1 MLAFLQQVG
10 SDNIATG
17 DKLNDDR
24 LPSAAMKTLR
34 FGLLLLALSAPLVA
48 SADPS
53 KLRVLTWTDYIPA
66 DVAEDFRKETG
77 VEIEVTLT
85 NNEDII
91 ARLRSSG
98 GAGYD
103 LVHPSHDRV
112 AGAQQQYRIY
122 KPLDLSRIQVDRFL
136 PEMLAATQKNTTL
149 NGQVYGVP
157 YLWGTEGLTVNT
169 RRAKNVVDY
178 TDLCRDDLRGKT
190 AMRAVRP
197 VLIAFAFAY
206 GEDPFALYRDP
217 KAYAAMANRVVD
229 KLIPCQRNAGKIFS
243 GEKELQDAF
252 RSGQITAAMF
262 WDSPSWALNREAA
275 PVRYF
280 SPKSGMLGWIV
291 ATTIPARG
299 GNDAA
304 AYAWINFASRPE
316 IAARIT
322 KSAGNFS
329 AARGTLKLV
338 DPKLKAQLYRTFPKG
353 FVNIHWYENVP
364 PGIEDAEAPALKRLR
379 EAR

>member
-1 MLAFLQQVG
+1 MKPL
-10 SDNIATG
+10 
-17 DKLNDDR
+17 R
-24 LPSAAMKTLR
+24 L
-34 FGLLLLALSAPLVA
+34 GLLFLALGA
-48 SADPS
+48 SFATSGAAYADAS

-77 VEIEVTLT
+77 ITLEVTLT

-91 ARLRSSG
+91 ARLRRSG

-122 KPLDLSRIQVDRFL
+122 KPLDLSRIQVEHFL
-136 PEMLAATQKNTTL
+136 PEMLEATRKNTTL

-169 RRAKNVVDY
+169 RRAQNVADY
-178 TDLCRDDLRGKT
+178 TDLCREDLRGKT

-206 GEDPFALYRDP
+206 GENPFALYNDP

-229 KLIPCQRNAGKIFS
+229 RLIPCQRSAGKIFS

-252 RSGQITAAMF
+252 RSGEITAAMF
-262 WDSPSWALNREAA
+262 WDAPSWALNREAS
-275 PVRYF
+275 PVRYLA
-280 SPKSGMLGWIV
+280 PKSGMLGWIV
-291 ATTIPARG
+291 ASTIPARG

-364 PGIEDAEAPALKRLR
+364 PGIEDIEAPILKRLR
-379 EAR
+379 DAR

>member
-1 MLAFLQQVG
+1 MGL
-10 SDNIATG
+10 
-17 DKLNDDR
+17 
-24 LPSAAMKTLR
+24 LR
-34 FGLLLLALSAPLVA
+34 QGLLLLLSALPLTEA
-48 SADPS
+48 MAAG

-66 DVAEDFRKETG
+66 DVAADFRKETG
-77 VEIEVTLT
+77 YEIEVTLS

-91 ARLRSSG
+91 ARLRRSG

-122 KPLDLSRIQVDRFL
+122 KPLDLARIELNRFL
-136 PEMLAATQKNTTL
+136 PEMLEATRRNTTL
-149 NGQVYGVP
+149 GDQVYGVP
-157 YLWGTEGLTVNT
+157 YLWGTEGITVNT
-169 RRAKNVVDY
+169 RRARNVKDY
-178 TDLCRDDLRGKT
+178 TDLCRSDLRGKT
-190 AMRAVRP
+190 AIRDVRP

-206 GEDPFALYRDP
+206 GENPFALYRDP
-217 KAYAAMANRVVD
+217 RAYAAMANRVVD
-229 KLIPCQRNAGKIFS
+229 RLIECKRNIGLVFQ

-262 WDSPSWALNREAA
+262 WDAPSWALNREAA
-275 PVRYF
+275 PVKYLM
-280 SPKSGMLGWIV
+280 PTSGMLGWIV
-291 ATTIPARG
+291 ASAIPARG

-304 AYAWINFASRPE
+304 AYAWINFAARPD

-322 KSAGNFS
+322 GAVGNFS
-329 AARGTLKLV
+329 AARGTLNLV
-338 DPKLKAQLYRTFPKG
+338 DPKLKAQLYHTFPKG

-364 PGIEDAEAPALKRLR
+364 AGIEDAEAPALRRLR

>member
-1 MLAFLQQVG
+1 M
-10 SDNIATG
+10 
-17 DKLNDDR
+17 R
-24 LPSAAMKTLR
+24 TLR
-34 FGLLLLALSAPLVA
+34 FVLTTLLLAVPLMA
-48 SADPS
+48 AGANG

-77 VEIEVTLT
+77 YEIEVTLT

-91 ARLRSSG
+91 ARLRRSG

-112 AGAQQQYRIY
+112 AGAQQQYGIY
-122 KPLDLSRIQVDRFL
+122 KPLDLSRIDTESFV
-136 PEMLAATQKNTTL
+136 PEMLEATRKNTTV

-169 RRAKNVVDY
+169 RRAANVEDY
-178 TDLCRDDLRGKT
+178 PDLCRADLRGKT
-190 AMRAVRP
+190 AIRDVRP

-206 GEDPFALYRDP
+206 GENPFALYRDP
-217 KAYAAMANRVVD
+217 RAYAAMANRVVD
-229 KLIPCQRNAGKIFS
+229 RLIECKRNVGLVFH

-262 WDSPSWALNREAA
+262 WDAPSWALNREAA
-275 PVRYF
+275 PVKYLV
-280 SPKSGMLGWIV
+280 PKSGMLGWIV
-291 ATTIPARG
+291 ASAIPARG

-304 AYAWINFASRPE
+304 AYAWINFASRPD

-322 KSAGNFS
+322 KAVGNFS

-338 DPKLKAQLYRTFPKG
+338 DPKLKAQLYHTFPKG

-364 PGIEDAEAPALKRLR
+364 AGIEDAEAPALRRLR